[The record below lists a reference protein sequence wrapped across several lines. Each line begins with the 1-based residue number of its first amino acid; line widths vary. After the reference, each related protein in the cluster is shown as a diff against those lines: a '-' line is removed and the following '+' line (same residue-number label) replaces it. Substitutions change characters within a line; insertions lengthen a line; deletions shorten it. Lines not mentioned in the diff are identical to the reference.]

1 MDEKTQQR
9 IFEPFFT
16 TKQMGRGTGLG
27 LATVYGI
34 IKGHRGFV
42 TVHSEPGHGTRFD
55 IYLPLSGE
63 ETSLQ
68 REDARAY
75 VPGSGV
81 VLLVEDEEEVLNA
94 TREML
99 EFLGYRVVAARSG
112 QEALAI
118 YRQRQ
123 DEIDLV
129 LMDMIIP
136 GISGGEAVDGLL
148 EVNPSVRIV
157 LASGYSLNGMAGDIM
172 KRGCRAFIQKPY
184 SLNELSRT
192 LSEVSPSDIRGDA

>member
-34 IKGHRGFV
+34 IKGHRGYV
-42 TVHSEPGHGTRFD
+42 TVHSEPGRGTRFD

-68 REDARAY
+68 WEDAGVY

-94 TREML
+94 TKEML

-112 QEALAI
+112 QEALAV

-129 LMDMIIP
+129 LMDMIMP

-157 LASGYSLNGMAGDIM
+157 LASGYSLHGMAGDIM